1 MSQADILFEVRGRLG
16 LITLNRP
23 KALNALTTEMC
34 VALRGQLGKWAG
46 DKAIDAVV
54 IQGAGD
60 RAFCAGGDVVALYE
74 SGKAGTA
81 DWREFFAS
89 EYRADAAV
97 YHFPKPYIALIDG
110 ITMGGGVGVSVH
122 GSHRIATER
131 TVFAMPETGLGLFP
145 DVGGSYFLPRLPG
158 QTGMYLGLTGYRAKA
173 ADAIHLGVANG
184 YVPSERLE
192 ALAARLASVQLPN
205 AKAVDAIVGEFAADP
220 GDPPVA
226 AHRALIDRF
235 FTGPGVE
242 AILMQLLAHGSDWAR
257 AQHDT
262 LLRMSPTSLKVA
274 FRQLSEGA
282 GLEFDDCMRMEFR
295 MINRVMAGHDF
306 YEGVRAI
313 IIDKDKTPRWQPA
326 GLEDVSAADVDAYF
340 AGLDELELDLRT

>member
-1 MSQADILFEVRGRLG
+1 MSDDILFEVRGRLG
-16 LITLNRP
+16 LVTLNRP
-23 KALNALTTEMC
+23 KALNALTTGMC
-34 VALRGQLGKWAG
+34 VALRAQLAAWA
-46 DKAIDAVV
+46 DDNAIDAVV

-60 RAFCAGGDVVALYE
+60 RAFCAGGDVVALYD
-74 SGKAGTA
+74 SGRAGTD

-158 QTGMYLGLTGYRAKA
+158 ETGLYLGLTGYRAKA

-192 ALAARLASVQLPN
+192 ALIARLASVQLPN
-205 AKAVDAIVGEFAADP
+205 AKAVDAIIGEFAADP
-220 GDPPVA
+220 GDAPLAP
-226 AHRALIDRF
+226 HRTLIDRLF
-235 FTGPGVE
+235 AGPGVE
-242 AILMQLLAHGSDWAR
+242 AILMQLLAHGSNWAQ

-262 LLRMSPTSLKVA
+262 LMKMSPTSLKVS
-274 FRQLSEGA
+274 FQQLREGA

-313 IIDKDKTPRWQPA
+313 IIDKDKSPRWQPA
-326 GLEDVSAADVDAYF
+326 GLDEVSAADVDAYF
-340 AGLDELELDLRT
+340 AGLGALELDLQT